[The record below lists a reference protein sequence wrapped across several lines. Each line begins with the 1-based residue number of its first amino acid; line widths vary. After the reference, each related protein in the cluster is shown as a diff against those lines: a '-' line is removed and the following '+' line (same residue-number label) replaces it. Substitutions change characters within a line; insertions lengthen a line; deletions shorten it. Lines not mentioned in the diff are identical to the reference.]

1 MYPGLFQA
9 PSSEIKFLGDVNETT
24 FAECIRY
31 ILEFIDHSTPYALHA
46 GYNMRTSIYGSGE
59 NSFLS
64 LGFVAKRILGKR

>member
-31 ILEFIDHSTPYALHA
+31 ILEFIDHSTSYCLT
-46 GYNMRTSIYGSGE
+46 YEVIICELIYMVQE
-59 NSFLS
+59 
-64 LGFVAKRILGKR
+64 RILFSL